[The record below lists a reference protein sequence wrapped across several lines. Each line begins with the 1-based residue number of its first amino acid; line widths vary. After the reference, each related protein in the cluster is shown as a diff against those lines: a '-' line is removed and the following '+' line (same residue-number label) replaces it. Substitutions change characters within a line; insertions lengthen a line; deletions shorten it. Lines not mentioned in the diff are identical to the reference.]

1 MGQDNWSSNKYVKHA
16 AFVPRLGSVILD
28 VLDPQ
33 PHEHILDFGCGNG
46 ILTRELAGRCKSVVG
61 IDASKAMIDGAPS
74 VKNVEYFVVDGHDAD
89 KWFDETGQSP
99 FDAVFSSATL
109 HWLKRDPVKAIKS
122 IHHTLKPGGRLV
134 AELGGFMNCASV
146 HTALIAAL
154 NVRGIDGAA
163 YSPWFFPSP
172 EYYSQLLTDNGF
184 KVLNAE
190 LIPRP
195 TELETDVAGWI
206 ETFGFNF
213 LNALDSDSERKK
225 MVAEIQEY
233 LRPAHQREDGKWFL
247 LYTRLRVV
255 AVKQV

>member
-134 AELGGFMNCASV
+134 AELGGFMNCA
-146 HTALIAAL
+146 TLIAAL